1 MDNLNQD
8 LTSLLRRAGLDNSGG
23 EWGSRILLVAGIVL
37 ICYLAVKLFRHL
49 VTPALQRISAQTRTM
64 WDDHLFDDKVLHAA
78 CRLIPPVLLYLL
90 LPLAFGDDPSLLKL
104 LHKGCSIYLIVVTIA
119 LLNTF
124 LSALYDIS
132 NKHETLRDRPL
143 KGIYQMLKLVTVSVG
158 IVLIIGILIDRNATS
173 ILAGLG
179 ASAAVLMLIFKDSIL
194 GLVAG
199 VQLSANDM
207 LRPGD
212 WITMSKYGA
221 DGYVIEVTLT
231 TVKVQNFDKT
241 ITTIPPYALVSDSF
255 QNWRGMRE
263 CGGRR
268 IKRSVFIDA
277 RTIRR
282 CTPEETARLREKG
295 YLAADTSQEIV
306 NLRPKAC
313 LWSSTASRAT
323 SNGFP
328 TKRSRAHLPTA
339 CSPFCRSSAC
349 RRSSGLRAPI
359 CMNGTDGIRTQE
371 ECLFSD
377 AKRALSPRRSV
388 SLQRFFRKRCAKYH
402 EIRFACVRSC
412 RRSARTSA
420 KDGPTKDGEG
430 RTPSPPYRILCL
442 RTETHADIAHD
453 DGIKAHVC
461 RCMRRIGIATA
472 RRPLLRIHRR
482 KGTKRGRVVKT
493 LPRIVL
499 RRDGGETIP
508 AI

>member
-255 QNWRGMRE
+255 QNWRGMWDS
-263 CGGRR
+263 GGRR
-268 IKRSVFIDA
+268 IKRSLLIDA
-277 RTIRR
+277 SSVHN
-282 CTPEETARLREKG
+282 CTAAELAALREKG
-295 YLAADTSQEIV
+295 LAGTTPDAEPVV
-306 NLRPKAC
+306 NLYALREYAARYLKGHPGIHPD
-313 LWSSTASRAT
+313 LMQMVRMLQ
-323 SNGFP
+323 P
-328 TKRSRAHLPTA
+328 TPEGIPVEVYCFTRETDWVAYEAVQGAVFDHLFAVLPD
-339 CSPFCRSSAC
+339 F
-349 RRSSGLRAPI
+349 GLRAYQ
-359 CMNGTDGIRTQE
+359 RS
-371 ECLFSD
+371 SD
-377 AKRALSPRRSV
+377 
-388 SLQRFFRKRCAKYH
+388 
-402 EIRFACVRSC
+402 
-412 RRSARTSA
+412 
-420 KDGPTKDGEG
+420 
-430 RTPSPPYRILCL
+430 
-442 RTETHADIAHD
+442 
-453 DGIKAHVC
+453 
-461 RCMRRIGIATA
+461 
-472 RRPLLRIHRR
+472 
-482 KGTKRGRVVKT
+482 
-493 LPRIVL
+493 
-499 RRDGGETIP
+499 RDPQSSES
-508 AI
+508 

>member
-37 ICYLAVKLFRHL
+37 VCYLAVKLFRHL

-104 LHKGCSIYLIVVTIA
+104 LHKGCSIYLIVVTVA
-119 LLNTF
+119 LQNTF

-255 QNWRGMRE
+255 QNWRGMVE
-263 CGGRR
+263 SGGRR
-268 IKRSVFIDA
+268 VMKSIFLDLNTIKF
-277 RTIRR
+277 
-282 CTPEETARLREKG
+282 CTPDMLNT
-295 YLAADTSQEIV
+295 
-306 NLRPKAC
+306 
-313 LWSSTASRAT
+313 
-323 SNGFP
+323 
-328 TKRSRAHLPTA
+328 
-339 CSPFCRSSAC
+339 
-349 RRSSGLRAPI
+349 
-359 CMNGTDGIRTQE
+359 
-371 ECLFSD
+371 
-377 AKRALSPRRSV
+377 
-388 SLQRFFRKRCAKYH
+388 FRK
-402 EIRFACVRSC
+402 EI
-412 RRSARTSA
+412 
-420 KDGPTKDGEG
+420 
-430 RTPSPPYRILCL
+430 
-442 RTETHADIAHD
+442 
-453 DGIKAHVC
+453 
-461 RCMRRIGIATA
+461 
-472 RRPLLRIHRR
+472 PLLADYKPDEGVTPTNSQMFRVYVEKYLTSLPVVNTDLDLIISQLQSTEYGVPIQIYFFSRNKIWKEYERIQSDIFDHFFAM
-482 KGTKRGRVVKT
+482 
-493 LPRIVL
+493 
-499 RRDGGETIP
+499 IP
-508 AI
+508 KFELKVYQYSE

>member
-1 MDNLNQD
+1 
-8 LTSLLRRAGLDNSGG
+8 
-23 EWGSRILLVAGIVL
+23 
-37 ICYLAVKLFRHL
+37 
-49 VTPALQRISAQTRTM
+49 
-64 WDDHLFDDKVLHAA
+64 
-78 CRLIPPVLLYLL
+78 
-90 LPLAFGDDPSLLKL
+90 
-104 LHKGCSIYLIVVTIA
+104 
-119 LLNTF
+119 
-124 LSALYDIS
+124 
-132 NKHETLRDRPL
+132 
-143 KGIYQMLKLVTVSVG
+143 
-158 IVLIIGILIDRNATS
+158 
-173 ILAGLG
+173 
-179 ASAAVLMLIFKDSIL
+179 MLIFKDSIL

-277 RTIRR
+277 RTIHR

-306 NLRPKAC
+306 NLQALREYLANYLRNCPDVRSD
-313 LWSSTASRAT
+313 LMLMVRTLQPT
-323 SNGFP
+323 SEGVPLEFYCFTRHFEWIP
-328 TKRSRAHLPTA
+328 YRAHLPTA

-371 ECLFSD
+371 KCLFFD
-377 AKRALSPRRSV
+377 AKRALFPRRSV
-388 SLQRFFRKRCAKYH
+388 SLQRFSRKRCAKYH

-412 RRSARTSA
+412 RRTARTSA
-420 KDGPTKDGEG
+420 EDGPTKDGEG

>member
-37 ICYLAVKLFRHL
+37 VCYLAVKLFRHL

-104 LHKGCSIYLIVVTIA
+104 LHKGCSIYLIVVTVA

-241 ITTIPPYALVSDSF
+241 ITTIH
-255 QNWRGMRE
+255 
-263 CGGRR
+263 
-268 IKRSVFIDA
+268 
-277 RTIRR
+277 R

-306 NLRPKAC
+306 NLQALREYLANYLRNCPDVRSDLMSMVRTLQPTSEGVPLEFYCFTRHFEWIPYEAFQSALTDRVLTLLPELDLQAFQRPA
-313 LWSSTASRAT
+313 
-323 SNGFP
+323 
-328 TKRSRAHLPTA
+328 
-339 CSPFCRSSAC
+339 
-349 RRSSGLRAPI
+349 
-359 CMNGTDGIRTQE
+359 GTD
-371 ECLFSD
+371 L
-377 AKRALSPRRSV
+377 
-388 SLQRFFRKRCAKYH
+388 H
-402 EIRFACVRSC
+402 ER
-412 RRSARTSA
+412 
-420 KDGPTKDGEG
+420 
-430 RTPSPPYRILCL
+430 
-442 RTETHADIAHD
+442 H
-453 DGIKAHVC
+453 
-461 RCMRRIGIATA
+461 
-472 RRPLLRIHRR
+472 
-482 KGTKRGRVVKT
+482 
-493 LPRIVL
+493 
-499 RRDGGETIP
+499 
-508 AI
+508 

>member
-37 ICYLAVKLFRHL
+37 ICYLAVNLFRHL

-179 ASAAVLMLIFKDSIL
+179 ASAAMLMLIFKDSIL

-277 RTIRR
+277 GRDGAAPRKGVSCGRYIAGNRQPASAAGVSR
-282 CTPEETARLREKG
+282 ELPEQL
-295 YLAADTSQEIV
+295 
-306 NLRPKAC
+306 
-313 LWSSTASRAT
+313 
-323 SNGFP
+323 
-328 TKRSRAHLPTA
+328 
-339 CSPFCRSSAC
+339 
-349 RRSSGLRAPI
+349 
-359 CMNGTDGIRTQE
+359 
-371 ECLFSD
+371 
-377 AKRALSPRRSV
+377 PRRAQRPDVDGTHAPTHVRRRAFGVLLLHAPLRMDSLRSV
-388 SLQRFFRKRCAKYH
+388 PERTYRPCAH
-402 EIRFACVRSC
+402 PSAGVRLAGVPAACGH
-412 RRSARTSA
+412 RSA
-420 KDGPTKDGEG
+420 
-430 RTPSPPYRILCL
+430 
-442 RTETHADIAHD
+442 
-453 DGIKAHVC
+453 
-461 RCMRRIGIATA
+461 
-472 RRPLLRIHRR
+472 
-482 KGTKRGRVVKT
+482 
-493 LPRIVL
+493 
-499 RRDGGETIP
+499 
-508 AI
+508 

>member
-49 VTPALQRISAQTRTM
+49 VIPALQRISAQTRTM

-277 RTIRR
+277 RTIHRR
-282 CTPEETARLREKG
+282 TPEETARLREKG

-306 NLRPKAC
+306 NLQALREYLANYLRNCPDVRSDLMLMVRTLQPTSEGVPLEFYCFTRHFEWIPYEAFQSA
-313 LWSSTASRAT
+313 LTDRVLTLLAGVRLAGVPAALTAFGHRRNVCFPTQNARFLPEGAYPC
-323 SNGFP
+323 NGFSGKGARNT
-328 TKRSRAHLPTA
+328 TKYALP
-339 CSPFCRSSAC
+339 
-349 RRSSGLRAPI
+349 
-359 CMNGTDGIRTQE
+359 
-371 ECLFSD
+371 
-377 AKRALSPRRSV
+377 
-388 SLQRFFRKRCAKYH
+388 
-402 EIRFACVRSC
+402 ACVPAVA
-412 RRSARTSA
+412 RRERPR
-420 KDGPTKDGEG
+420 K
-430 RTPSPPYRILCL
+430 
-442 RTETHADIAHD
+442 
-453 DGIKAHVC
+453 
-461 RCMRRIGIATA
+461 TA
-472 RRPLLRIHRR
+472 RRRTARAERRLHPIGYYASALRHML
-482 KGTKRGRVVKT
+482 T
-493 LPRIVL
+493 
-499 RRDGGETIP
+499 
-508 AI
+508 

>member
-37 ICYLAVKLFRHL
+37 VCYLAVKLFRHL

-255 QNWRGMRE
+255 QNWRGMWDS
-263 CGGRR
+263 GGRR
-268 IKRSVFIDA
+268 IKRSLLIDA
-277 RTIRR
+277 SSVHN
-282 CTPEETARLREKG
+282 CTAAELAALREKG
-295 YLAADTSQEIV
+295 LAGTTPDAEPVV
-306 NLRPKAC
+306 NLYALREYAARYLKGHPGIHPD
-313 LWSSTASRAT
+313 LMQMVRMLQ
-323 SNGFP
+323 P
-328 TKRSRAHLPTA
+328 TPEGIPVEVYCFTRETDWVAYEAVQGAVFDHLFAVLPD
-339 CSPFCRSSAC
+339 F
-349 RRSSGLRAPI
+349 GLRAYQ
-359 CMNGTDGIRTQE
+359 RS
-371 ECLFSD
+371 SD
-377 AKRALSPRRSV
+377 REPQSSE
-388 SLQRFFRKRCAKYH
+388 S
-402 EIRFACVRSC
+402 
-412 RRSARTSA
+412 
-420 KDGPTKDGEG
+420 
-430 RTPSPPYRILCL
+430 
-442 RTETHADIAHD
+442 
-453 DGIKAHVC
+453 
-461 RCMRRIGIATA
+461 
-472 RRPLLRIHRR
+472 
-482 KGTKRGRVVKT
+482 
-493 LPRIVL
+493 
-499 RRDGGETIP
+499 
-508 AI
+508 